1 MRNNRFIVVDG
12 KKYKTSPLP
21 EGPKKDSLIKNLM
34 KARRDVG
41 KALREKDKD
50 LERRARNRVHKYKKL
65 LKQR

>member
-21 EGPKKDSLIKNLM
+21 EGPKKDNLIKNLM

-50 LERRARNRVHKYKKL
+50 LERRARNRVHKNKKL
-65 LKQR
+65 LKER

>member
-21 EGPKKDSLIKNLM
+21 EGPKKDNLIKNLM

-41 KALREKDKD
+41 KALRAKDKD

-65 LKQR
+65 LKER